1 MHAVLPHY
9 ASRRSQ
15 GYGDDS
21 GGYAPGSSD
30 AAQFKVA
37 RSGRV
42 WKYDYLVNAEDDDD
56 IIVVYDPKV
65 GRVNQVARAGTDVHA
80 SYAPNTLESWDKL
93 ETAIARSHE
102 LTKLPRPSAVV
113 APTGA
118 APGAP
123 GAPGAPAPT
132 VPAAPGTPGYMTPPA
147 SYPMTYPGAP
157 VPGMPGMPGAPGA
170 PGAGQTPPWLIPA
183 VAVGGVFALL
193 MLMRGRRKAA
203 PAKEAAAAAPASTS
217 FSTF

>member
-9 ASRRSQ
+9 ASRRSH

-21 GGYAPGSSD
+21 GDNAPGASG

-42 WKYDYLVNAEDDDD
+42 WKYDYFVNAEDDDD

-65 GRVNQVARAGTDVHA
+65 GRVNQIARAGTDVHA
-80 SYAPNTLESWDKL
+80 TYAPNTLESWDKL

-113 APTGA
+113 APAGTTPA
-118 APGAP
+118 
-123 GAPGAPAPT
+123 APGAPAPT
-132 VPAAPGTPGYMTPPA
+132 VPTAPGTPGYMQPPA
-147 SYPMTYPGAP
+147 PAPGAYPMTYPGAP
-157 VPGMPGMPGAPGA
+157 VPGMPGA

-203 PAKEAAAAAPASTS
+203 PAKEAAAAPASTS